1 MKVDSQLVDKI
12 AALSK
17 LKFNDQQKEAM
28 VHDMQRMVE
37 FVDKL
42 EELDTTGVEPMV
54 YVSEAVNALRKD
66 EVKDQIT
73 KEEALKNAPQKD
85 SDYFK
90 VPKVISRNE

>member
-12 AALSK
+12 ATLSK

-28 VHDMQRMVE
+28 VHDMQRMLE

-42 EELDTTGVEPMV
+42 NEVDTEGVEPMI
-54 YVSEAVNALRKD
+54 YISEAVNALRTD
-66 EVKDQIT
+66 EVKGQIS
-73 KEEALKNAPQKD
+73 KADALKNAPQKD

-90 VPKVISRNE
+90 VPKVINRYD

>member
-12 AALSK
+12 ASLSK
-17 LKFNDQQKEAM
+17 LKFNEQQKSAM
-28 VHDMQRMVE
+28 VNDMQRMVE

-42 EELDTTGVEPMV
+42 NELDTEGVEPMI

-66 EVKDQIT
+66 EVKDQIS
-73 KEEALKNAPQKD
+73 KADALKNAPQKD

-90 VPKVISRNE
+90 VPKVINRNE